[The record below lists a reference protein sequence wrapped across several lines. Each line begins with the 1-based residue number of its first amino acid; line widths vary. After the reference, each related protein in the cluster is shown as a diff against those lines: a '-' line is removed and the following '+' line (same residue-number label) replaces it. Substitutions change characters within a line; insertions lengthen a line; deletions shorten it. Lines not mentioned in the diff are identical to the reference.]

1 MTSTV
6 QPISSDFVSLLATH
20 NLSPLRVD
28 ATHAAPVETQ
38 ATTVFAFHFADGVLM
53 AGDRRA
59 TAGNV
64 IVTDRVDKVIE
75 LDAHSLLAIA
85 GVPAT
90 AFEMAR
96 VLQTSF
102 EYYRRSQLQS
112 LSLPAKVRALARL
125 LRDNLPMTMQGIGVV
140 VPLFAGVDTTV
151 QPHQPQI
158 YFYDPLGA
166 QFQAVGYATSGSGSQ
181 TIRSVLSYQER
192 YGQPRPSEMTLPQA
206 VQFALRLLMT
216 ASEFDSA
223 TGGVRPDSQAFAT
236 PTWCSSIKNTM
247 SPGRVRAGVALSP
260 AHPSNGSSS
269 VWRCPQ
275 AAPSCELI
283 SLPVELPR

>member
-1 MTSTV
+1 MSES
-6 QPISSDFVSLLATH
+6 PRIDGDFLSLLAERKV
-20 NLSPLRVD
+20 SPLRGELCSNS
-28 ATHAAPVETQ
+28 PVQTQ
-38 ATTVFAFHFADGVLM
+38 ATTVFAFHFAEGILM

-59 TAGNV
+59 TAGNI

-75 LDAHSLLAIA
+75 IDATSLLAIA

-125 LRDNLPMTMQGIGVV
+125 LRENLPMTMQGVGVV
-140 VPLFAGVDTTV
+140 MPLFAGVDQTV
-151 QPHQPQI
+151 SPPQPQI

-166 QFQAVGYATSGSGSQ
+166 QFHAVGYAASGSGSG
-181 TIRSVLSYQER
+181 TIRSVLSFQER
-192 YGQPRPSEMTLPQA
+192 YGRPRPGEMNLKHA

-223 TGGVRPDSQAFAT
+223 TGGVNPDAHTFAT
-236 PTWCSSIKNTM
+236 VKVL
-247 SPGRVRAGVALSP
+247 R
-260 AHPSNGSSS
+260 GSGIQTIDADQ
-269 VWRCPQ
+269 Q
-275 AAPSCELI
+275 AEL
-283 SLPVELPR
+283 LKP

>member
-1 MTSTV
+1 MS
-6 QPISSDFVSLLATH
+6 QPIAGDFLSLLASRQ
-20 NLSPLRVD
+20 LAPLPSD
-28 ATHAAPVETQ
+28 IGGAPVQTQ
-38 ATTVFAFHFADGVLM
+38 ATTVFAFHYADGVLM

-59 TAGNV
+59 TAGNL

-75 LDAHSLLAIA
+75 IDGTSLLAIA

-102 EYYRRSQLQS
+102 EYYRRSQLQQ

-125 LRDNLPMTMQGIGVV
+125 LRDNLPMTLQGVGVV
-140 VPLFAGVDTTV
+140 MPLFAGLDQTLS
-151 QPHQPQI
+151 PAKPRI

-166 QFQAVGYATSGSGSQ
+166 QFQAVGYAASGSGSG
-181 TIRSVLSYQER
+181 TIRSILSFQER
-192 YGQPRPSEMTLPQA
+192 YGSPRPSGMNLRQA

-223 TGGVRPDSQAFAT
+223 TGGVNPETSTFAT
-236 PTWCSSIKNTM
+236 IRLLTPD
-247 SPGRVRAGVALSP
+247 GVATVGAEEQRSFLEE
-260 AHPSNGSSS
+260 G
-269 VWRCPQ
+269 
-275 AAPSCELI
+275 
-283 SLPVELPR
+283 

>member
-1 MTSTV
+1 MAG
-6 QPISSDFVSLLATH
+6 DFLSLLTAH
-20 NLSPLRVD
+20 KLAPLCVE
-28 ATHAAPVETQ
+28 ASSAAPVQTQ
-38 ATTVFAFHFADGVLM
+38 ATTVFAFHFSEGVLM

-75 LDAHSLLAIA
+75 IDATSLLAIA

-102 EYYRRSQLQS
+102 EYYRRSQLQP

-125 LRDNLPMTMQGIGVV
+125 LRENLPMTMQGVGVV
-140 VPLFAGVDTTV
+140 APLFAGLDHSFS
-151 QPHQPQI
+151 PPKPQI

-166 QFQAVGYATSGSGSQ
+166 QFQSVADVASGSGSG
-181 TIRSVLSYQER
+181 TIRSILSFQEQH
-192 YGQPRPSEMTLPQA
+192 GQPRPSQMKLGEA
-206 VQFALRLLMT
+206 VKFALRLLMV

-223 TGGVRPDSQAFAT
+223 TGGVNPNTHTYATIKVLRSTGVESITDQQQADF
-236 PTWCSSIKNTM
+236 
-247 SPGRVRAGVALSP
+247 L
-260 AHPSNGSSS
+260 AH
-269 VWRCPQ
+269 
-275 AAPSCELI
+275 
-283 SLPVELPR
+283 

>member
-1 MTSTV
+1 M
-6 QPISSDFVSLLATH
+6 SSPSPSLAGDFLSLLAAQK
-20 NLSPLRVD
+20 LAPWRGEVSP
-28 ATHAAPVETQ
+28 AAPVQTQ
-38 ATTVFAFHFADGVLM
+38 ATTVFAFHFSEGVLM

-75 LDAHSLLAIA
+75 IDATSLLAIA

-102 EYYRRSQLQS
+102 EYYRRSQLQL

-125 LRDNLPMTMQGIGVV
+125 LRENLPMTMQGVGVV
-140 VPLFAGVDTTV
+140 APLFAGLDQSVT
-151 QPHQPQI
+151 PHQPRI

-166 QFQAVGYATSGSGSQ
+166 QFQAVGHVASGSGSG
-181 TIRSVLSYQER
+181 TIRSIMSFQEQ
-192 YGQPRPSEMTLPQA
+192 YGQPRPSQMTLKEA
-206 VQFALRLLMT
+206 VRFALRLLMV

-223 TGGVRPDSQAFAT
+223 TGGVNPETKTYAT
-236 PTWCSSIKNTM
+236 I
-247 SPGRVRAGVALSP
+247 RVLRSTGV
-260 AHPSNGSSS
+260 
-269 VWRCPQ
+269 
-275 AAPSCELI
+275 E
-283 SLPVELPR
+283 PVTDEQQSEFLKP

>member
-1 MTSTV
+1 
-6 QPISSDFVSLLATH
+6 
-20 NLSPLRVD
+20 LSPLRVD

-38 ATTVFAFHFADGVLM
+38 ATTVFAFHSAGGVLM

-125 LRDNLPMTMQGIGVV
+125 LRENLPMTMQGVGVV
-140 VPLFAGVDTTV
+140 VRSSRAWTTR
-151 QPHQPQI
+151 
-158 YFYDPLGA
+158 
-166 QFQAVGYATSGSGSQ
+166 
-181 TIRSVLSYQER
+181 RS
-192 YGQPRPSEMTLPQA
+192 RPSHRFSSTT
-206 VQFALRLLMT
+206 RL
-216 ASEFDSA
+216 A
-223 TGGVRPDSQAFAT
+223 R
-236 PTWCSSIKNTM
+236 SSK
-247 SPGRVRAGVALSP
+247 P
-260 AHPSNGSSS
+260 
-269 VWRCPQ
+269 
-275 AAPSCELI
+275 
-283 SLPVELPR
+283 

>member
-1 MTSTV
+1 
-6 QPISSDFVSLLATH
+6 
-20 NLSPLRVD
+20 
-28 ATHAAPVETQ
+28 
-38 ATTVFAFHFADGVLM
+38 M

-59 TAGNV
+59 TAGNI

-75 LDAHSLLAIA
+75 IDATSLLAIA

-125 LRDNLPMTMQGIGVV
+125 LRENLPMTMQGIGVV
-140 VPLFAGVDTTV
+140 APLFAGLDHSFS
-151 QPHQPQI
+151 PAKPQV

-166 QFQAVGYATSGSGSQ
+166 QFQAVDYVASGSGSG
-181 TIRSVLSYQER
+181 TIRSILSFQEQ
-192 YGQPRPSEMTLPQA
+192 YGNPRPSKMNLAEA
-206 VQFALRLLMT
+206 VKFALRLLMV

-223 TGGVRPDSQAFAT
+223 TGGVNPAT
-236 PTWCSSIKNTM
+236 ETYATI
-247 SPGRVRAGVALSP
+247 RVLRSTGVEAVTDQQQSKFLNLKP
-260 AHPSNGSSS
+260 
-269 VWRCPQ
+269 
-275 AAPSCELI
+275 
-283 SLPVELPR
+283 